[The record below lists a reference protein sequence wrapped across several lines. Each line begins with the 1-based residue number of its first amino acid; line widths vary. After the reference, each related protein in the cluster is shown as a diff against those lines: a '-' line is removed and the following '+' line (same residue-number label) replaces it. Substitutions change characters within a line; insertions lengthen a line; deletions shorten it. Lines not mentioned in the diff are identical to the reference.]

1 MFKKQKVSKATDKSS
16 FECINIWLPLYLI
29 FKNCVFMK
37 KVCFGLLM
45 GVFMIS
51 CSSQK
56 KCANKPDCL
65 ANTTW
70 ELQMIS
76 QDGKQ
81 LVVSETVPTLTFTEK
96 GEVNGFAGCN
106 QYFGAYKVDE
116 NGISIMPS
124 GSTKA
129 FCQDVMEL
137 EDAFLRG
144 LADVKNY
151 TLTENSLEL
160 NANTRNLTIQFVK
173 K

>member
-1 MFKKQKVSKATDKSS
+1 
-16 FECINIWLPLYLI
+16 
-29 FKNCVFMK
+29 MK
-37 KVCFGLLM
+37 KLYFVLLM
-45 GVFMIS
+45 GAVMMS
-51 CSSQK
+51 CSMKK

-81 LVVSETVPTLTFTEK
+81 LSVSEAVPTLTFTEK
-96 GEVNGFAGCN
+96 GEVNGFTGCN
-106 QYFGAYKVDE
+106 QYFGVYKVDGNE
-116 NGISIMPS
+116 ISIMPN

-129 FCQDVMEL
+129 FCQGVMEL
-137 EDAFLRG
+137 EDAFLKG

-160 NANTRNLTIQFVK
+160 NTNAKNLTIQFVK

>member
-1 MFKKQKVSKATDKSS
+1 
-16 FECINIWLPLYLI
+16 
-29 FKNCVFMK
+29 MK
-37 KVCFGLLM
+37 KVCFGLLV

-129 FCQDVMEL
+129 FCQGVMEL

-144 LADVKNY
+144 LAEVKTY
-151 TLTENSLEL
+151 TLTDDKLEL
-160 NANTRNLTIQFVK
+160 NCNIGSMTMQFVK